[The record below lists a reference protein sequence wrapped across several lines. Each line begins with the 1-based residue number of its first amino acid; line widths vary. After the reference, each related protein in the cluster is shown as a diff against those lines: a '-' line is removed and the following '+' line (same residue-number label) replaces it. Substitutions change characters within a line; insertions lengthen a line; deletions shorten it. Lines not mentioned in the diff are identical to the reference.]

1 MLKRL
6 LLAVGLLL
14 PGSAF
19 AACVGGGGVPFVCDA
34 AVNPVSGD
42 LVLGGQIASSN
53 TVKFSLSQLAS
64 VDHSQSPVT
73 VGGVTHTLA
82 VWLAAQGGGG
92 GGGSGT
98 VLTGQINQLAYFAA
112 NGTIVS
118 GLPTGNNGVLITS
131 STGVP
136 GISSTLPAGIAATNM
151 VLTTPTLSSPVL
163 TGTTAVAVLNASGKI
178 TTLASASGGAGF
190 NLPHGAAPTSPA
202 DGDLWTTGGGG
213 LFARVNGA
221 TKGPFVS
228 GATAPLTDT
237 NGVLALGVQP
247 GAAVFNFDSTVSV
260 HNDTY
265 FVADGWPW
273 ASGTINSV
281 GFLTGGTSSPSF
293 SIAIQINGVN
303 VTSCNG
309 LSVTS
314 PTLTTT
320 TCTGANTIAAGQP
333 VTLVISGASGLPTS
347 AVIHVAYAHSAS

>member
-6 LLAVGLLL
+6 FLAVGLLL

-19 AACVGGGGVPFVCDA
+19 AACVGGQGVPFNCDA
-34 AVNPVSGD
+34 GVNPVSGD
-42 LVLGGQIASSN
+42 LVLGGQVATSK
-53 TVKFSLSQLAS
+53 TVQFSLSQLAS

-92 GGGSGT
+92 SGSGT

-118 GLPTGNNGVLITS
+118 GLPTLNNGVLITS
-131 STGVP
+131 PTGVP
-136 GISSTLPAGIAATNM
+136 SISSTLPAGIAATNM
-151 VLTTPTLSSPVL
+151 VLTTPTLASPIL

-190 NLPHGAAPTSPA
+190 SLPHGAAPTSPA

-228 GATAPLTDT
+228 SATAPLTDT

-247 GAAVFNFDSTVSV
+247 GAGVVNFDSTVSV
-260 HNDTY
+260 HDDTY
-265 FVADGWPW
+265 FLADGWPW
-273 ASGTINSV
+273 ASGTITSV
-281 GFLTGGTSSPSF
+281 SYLTGGTSSPSF
-293 SIAIQINGVN
+293 SLAVKINGTN

-314 PTLTTT
+314 ATITTT
-320 TCTGANTIAAGQP
+320 TCTAANTIAAGQP
-333 VTLVISGASGLPTS
+333 VTVVISGSSGLPTS
-347 AVIHVAYAHSAS
+347 AMIQVNYTRSAS